1 MRTRLRQLG
10 RRGLGLALVVIGVAI
25 AAPGVAGDLKSLDA
39 NKRVRPAP
47 SSRELVFLCGTLR
60 LDRYGKFT
68 LDDGTPVLGDDAT
81 QWVEESRQ
89 GEPGLPAEGRAVK
102 LLGRPTPRGFVVRQ
116 GILLDPL
123 KLASAESTAPEVPP
137 DQPERHQPQ

>member
-1 MRTRLRQLG
+1 MRTRLRQLV

-25 AAPGVAGDLKSLDA
+25 AAPGVAGNLKSLDVS
-39 NKRVRPAP
+39 KRARTAP
-47 SSRELVFLCGTLR
+47 SSRQLVFLTGTLR
-60 LDRYGKFT
+60 LDRYNKFT

-89 GEPGLPAEGRAVK
+89 GEPGMPTEGRAVK
-102 LLGRPTPRGFVVRQ
+102 LLGQSTPRGFVVRQ

-123 KLASAESTAPEVPP
+123 KLAGAESMAPEVPP